1 MISIFGSKTIKSF
14 VSSIG
19 SSKSHCFKDSF
30 SHSLVKVWKNSYS
43 LKWHMKNAHKESK
56 NVCQKEIS
64 STKIIF
70 KKNYL
75 LLP

>member
-1 MISIFGSKTIKSF
+1 
-14 VSSIG
+14 
-19 SSKSHCFKDSF
+19 
-30 SHSLVKVWKNSYS
+30 